1 MSNNIQQLHT
11 AQPYLRNQRSQN

>member
-1 MSNNIQQLHT
+1 MCNNVEQLHT